1 MKLTSI
7 CGAIACAA
15 LLQGCVIVPPPP
27 PPPPAPPMAMAFGE
41 NLPPPGMREACDGQE
56 EGAAAQLLERRGERV
71 NGICARNPDDTLSFR
86 SAPHQ

>member
-1 MKLTSI
+1 
-7 CGAIACAA
+7 
-15 LLQGCVIVPPPP
+15 
-27 PPPPAPPMAMAFGE
+27 MAFGE

-71 NGICARNPDDTLSFR
+71 NGICARNPDDTLSSR